1 MTAPRLSA
9 YQAFIIAAGEL
20 FSVLTAAAAS
30 PPPPERFMAAV
41 SDAVATI
48 DRAHS
53 SLLLVASQDALTAAA
68 EVVQTAHRIRE
79 FLDPYQRSPHGLG
92 ELTQEYASACNAFT
106 RTARDEVGNER
117 SLSGRRSLT
126 CGNTVLVMRACGC
139 LPVSACW
146 RPRRQRCSVKAP
158 PAPRSK
164 SSVRDTRREPEARGA
179 DGGPDHPPQP
189 REHPV
194 VATSSQDQATC
205 NRTLTPS

>member
-68 EVVQTAHRIRE
+68 EVVQRAHRTRE
-79 FLDPYQRSPHGLG
+79 FLDPYQRSPHGLRV
-92 ELTQEYASACNAFT
+92 NA
-106 RTARDEVGNER
+106 
-117 SLSGRRSLT
+117 
-126 CGNTVLVMRACGC
+126 
-139 LPVSACW
+139 
-146 RPRRQRCSVKAP
+146 RQGYPTKISP
-158 PAPRSK
+158 GL
-164 SSVRDTRREPEARGA
+164 RGPLL
-179 DGGPDHPPQP
+179 GG
-189 REHPV
+189 
-194 VATSSQDQATC
+194 
-205 NRTLTPS
+205 

>member
-1 MTAPRLSA
+1 MTASRLSA

-20 FSVLTAAAAS
+20 FSVVTAAAAS

-41 SDAVATI
+41 SDAAATI

-68 EVVQTAHRIRE
+68 EVVQRAHRIRE

-117 SLSGRRSLT
+117 SLLAVSTENL
-126 CGNTVLVMRACGC
+126 CGV
-139 LPVSACW
+139 
-146 RPRRQRCSVKAP
+146 
-158 PAPRSK
+158 
-164 SSVRDTRREPEARGA
+164 
-179 DGGPDHPPQP
+179 
-189 REHPV
+189 
-194 VATSSQDQATC
+194 SSQRSYSASVSGLGLWCCGRD
-205 NRTLTPS
+205 R

>member
-68 EVVQTAHRIRE
+68 EVVQGAHRIRE

-106 RTARDEVGNER
+106 RTARAEVGNER
-117 SLSGRRSLT
+117 SLWGPGSPGELGRISLT

-146 RPRRQRCSVKAP
+146 RPRRQRC
-158 PAPRSK
+158 RSR
-164 SSVRDTRREPEARGA
+164 VRVTGREPEARGA
-179 DGGPDHPPQP
+179 DGGPDHPAQTREP
-189 REHPV
+189 RRRH
-194 VATSSQDQATC
+194 
-205 NRTLTPS
+205 L

>member
-68 EVVQTAHRIRE
+68 EVVQRAHRIRE

-117 SLSGRRSLT
+117 SLFGRRSLT

-146 RPRRQRCSVKAP
+146 RARRKRCSVKDP
-158 PAPRSK
+158 PAPG
-164 SSVRDTRREPEARGA
+164 VRVVYVSLGGSLRPAVRLAGPITRRN
-179 DGGPDHPPQP
+179 
-189 REHPV
+189 PV
-194 VATSSQDQATC
+194 NTPSSQRLA
-205 NRTLTPS
+205 RIRPHAIGH

>member
-53 SLLLVASQDALTAAA
+53 SLVLVASQDALTAAA
-68 EVVQTAHRIRE
+68 EVVQRAHRIRE

-117 SLSGRRSLT
+117 SLSAVSTESLCGVSSQRLGALVRSGRPAARL
-126 CGNTVLVMRACGC
+126 L
-139 LPVSACW
+139 LPVAIRNGSMASCHGGAGHDTAILRAQPAGMINGHPAGGL
-146 RPRRQRCSVKAP
+146 RPNRN
-158 PAPRSK
+158 
-164 SSVRDTRREPEARGA
+164 AR
-179 DGGPDHPPQP
+179 
-189 REHPV
+189 
-194 VATSSQDQATC
+194 
-205 NRTLTPS
+205 

>member
-30 PPPPERFMAAV
+30 PPSPERFMAAV

-68 EVVQTAHRIRE
+68 EVVQRAHRTRE

-106 RTARDEVGNER
+106 RTRDEVGNER
-117 SLSGRRSLT
+117 SLSGRRSSAYVRRSDDDQGTAPAVVISEAGTGSALT
-126 CGNTVLVMRACGC
+126 H
-139 LPVSACW
+139 
-146 RPRRQRCSVKAP
+146 
-158 PAPRSK
+158 
-164 SSVRDTRREPEARGA
+164 VRDIRPKF
-179 DGGPDHPPQP
+179 PQDYGDP
-189 REHPV
+189 F
-194 VATSSQDQATC
+194 
-205 NRTLTPS
+205 

>member
-9 YQAFIIAAGEL
+9 YQGFIIAAGEL
-20 FSVLTAAAAS
+20 YSVLTAAAAS

-48 DRAHS
+48 DRAYS
-53 SLLLVASQDALTAAA
+53 GLLLVASQDALTAAA
-68 EVVQTAHRIRE
+68 EIVQTAHRIRE

-117 SLSGRRSLT
+117 SLSGRGSLT

-146 RPRRQRCSVKAP
+146 RGLHAP
-158 PAPRSK
+158 PFTPHSRQYAVPVPGDGPAAAAR
-164 SSVRDTRREPEARGA
+164 VRTPLQAMRRILTMQWLQRRTARPG
-179 DGGPDHPPQP
+179 
-189 REHPV
+189 R
-194 VATSSQDQATC
+194 
-205 NRTLTPS
+205 R

>member
-68 EVVQTAHRIRE
+68 EVVQRAHRIRE

-117 SLSGRRSLT
+117 SLFGRRSLT

-139 LPVSACW
+139 LPVSVCW
-146 RPRRQRCSVKAP
+146 RPRRQRCSVKDP

-164 SSVRDTRREPEARGA
+164 SSVRVTGRGPEARGA
-179 DGGPDHPPQP
+179 VGGPDHPPQP
-189 REHPV
+189 REPPV
-194 VATSSQDQATC
+194 VVTSSQDQATC
-205 NRTLTPS
+205 NRTPAPS

>member
-68 EVVQTAHRIRE
+68 EVVQRAHRIRE

-117 SLSGRRSLT
+117 SLSGRRSSAYVRRSDDDQGTAPAVVISEAGTGSALT
-126 CGNTVLVMRACGC
+126 H
-139 LPVSACW
+139 
-146 RPRRQRCSVKAP
+146 
-158 PAPRSK
+158 
-164 SSVRDTRREPEARGA
+164 VRDIRPKF
-179 DGGPDHPPQP
+179 PQDYGDP
-189 REHPV
+189 F
-194 VATSSQDQATC
+194 
-205 NRTLTPS
+205 

>member
-20 FSVLTAAAAS
+20 FSVLTAAAAR

-41 SDAVATI
+41 SDAVAAL

-68 EVVQTAHRIRE
+68 EVVQRAHRIRQ

-106 RTARDEVGNER
+106 RTARGEVGNAR
-117 SLSGRRSLT
+117 PLSGRRSLT
-126 CGNTVLVMRACGC
+126 CGNTGLGDAACGC
-139 LPVSACW
+139 LPVSACR
-146 RPRRQRCSVKAP
+146 RPRRERCTVKDP

-164 SSVRDTRREPEARGA
+164 SSVRVTWAGPEARGA
-179 DGGPDHPPQP
+179 VGGPDHPPRTREP
-189 REHPV
+189 RRRNV
-194 VATSSQDQATC
+194 
-205 NRTLTPS
+205 

>member
-1 MTAPRLSA
+1 MTAPRLSV

-53 SLLLVASQDALTAAA
+53 SLLLVASQDVLTAAA
-68 EVVQTAHRIRE
+68 VVVRRAHRIRE

-117 SLSGRRSLT
+117 LLAARLAG
-126 CGNTVLVMRACGC
+126 
-139 LPVSACW
+139 
-146 RPRRQRCSVKAP
+146 
-158 PAPRSK
+158 
-164 SSVRDTRREPEARGA
+164 DTRLSFGGALCRWAAGGGISGVVGSGSDSIVGVPDDSRAVRAGQPDGQASAAGLPGVQGGDVVRRLLPAEGPPGRGGA
-179 DGGPDHPPQP
+179 
-189 REHPV
+189 
-194 VATSSQDQATC
+194 
-205 NRTLTPS
+205 

>member
-30 PPPPERFMAAV
+30 PPSPERFMAAV

-68 EVVQTAHRIRE
+68 EERAHRIRE

-139 LPVSACW
+139 LRVSACW
-146 RPRRQRCSVKAP
+146 RPRRKRWSVKAP

-164 SSVRDTRREPEARGA
+164 SSVCVTGRKPEARGA

-189 REHPV
+189 REPPV
-194 VATSSQDQATC
+194 LVTSSQDQATC